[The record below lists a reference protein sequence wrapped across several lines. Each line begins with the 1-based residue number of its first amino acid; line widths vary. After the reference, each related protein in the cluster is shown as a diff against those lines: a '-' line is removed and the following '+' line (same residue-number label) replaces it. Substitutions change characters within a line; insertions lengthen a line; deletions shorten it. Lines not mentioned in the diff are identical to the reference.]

1 MWGTRVS
8 LLFPQLGLEVQS
20 LGLEVQ
26 SRQSEWRLVG
36 VLQLRPWGAGS
47 CYEDQ
52 AQGERR

>member
-8 LLFPQLGLEVQS
+8 LLFPQ

-36 VLQLRPWGAGS
+36 VLQLRPWGEGS